1 LRGCHSDGTPY
12 YRDCEE
18 DIQMYVTLPLLGVD
32 NGNAV
37 SENSVDNS
45 RALTYAADML
55 KSNWLRDEVHG
66 SNLRT
71 SHITFDNE
79 MVSNFYSAS
88 WVSFQC
94 TRFFI

>member
-1 LRGCHSDGTPY
+1 MMMESVEEGCHSDGAPY

-45 RALTYAADML
+45 STD
-55 KSNWLRDEVHG
+55 LRSRHVVEYLPH
-66 SNLRT
+66 R
-71 SHITFDNE
+71 
-79 MVSNFYSAS
+79 
-88 WVSFQC
+88 
-94 TRFFI
+94 